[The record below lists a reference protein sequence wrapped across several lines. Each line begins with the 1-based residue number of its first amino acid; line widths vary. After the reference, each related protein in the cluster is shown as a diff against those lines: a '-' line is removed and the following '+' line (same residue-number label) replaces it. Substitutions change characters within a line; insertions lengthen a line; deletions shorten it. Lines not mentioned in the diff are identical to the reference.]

1 MTKRISYFLAL
12 IFGLFFLSNF
22 SQAANTWPAG
32 TGTDIGGNLPP
43 DPIVYEPSGL
53 AWHSRLG
60 TLFVV
65 GDSGNISE
73 ITNDGSLLHNWYNGS
88 FLDLEGIAVANPA
101 SNYVYVGE
109 EGNRTIYEFDIT
121 SWTLS
126 GKSWDLSAWMPDVPG
141 QGLEALTFVPNG
153 DHPYTNSSSGGL
165 FYAGHQGDGKIYVFD
180 INLSLSGSVNYIS
193 TITPL
198 AGTTDL
204 SGLDYEPSTQI
215 LYAIF
220 DSSDLLL
227 EMNASGTV
235 LNSYD
240 MPGSAQ
246 EGVAVQSN
254 CPNTT
259 TNIFLAEDATPQI
272 FKYSNYPNY
281 YQNCAEVIEEEER
294 QQQEENLQDD
304 TRITL
309 EQALDGYT
317 LTGQKLIIYFKNL
330 PSNLTQNNAYWMK
343 WTQFNK
349 YPPKWTDKENKT
361 LKRYWRLETNLKDYT
376 PTDDSQKYHIKVTF
390 KYSRKIYQSL
400 KKKQSDLKKS
410 DLILKVRTKK
420 TGWQK
425 IKGIWKNT
433 KIVHNKT
440 SRQISVKHFTK
451 FKKINYWFGIGI
463 N

>member
-1 MTKRISYFLAL
+1 MTKKLSLILAL

-22 SQAANTWPAG
+22 SHAANTWPAG

-60 TLFVV
+60 TLFIV

-73 ITNDGSLLHNWYNGS
+73 ITSDGSLLHNWYNGS

-254 CPNTT
+254 K
-259 TNIFLAEDATPQI
+259 LS
-272 FKYSNYPNY
+272 KHNY
-281 YQNCAEVIEEEER
+281 
-294 QQQEENLQDD
+294 
-304 TRITL
+304 
-309 EQALDGYT
+309 
-317 LTGQKLIIYFKNL
+317 
-330 PSNLTQNNAYWMK
+330 
-343 WTQFNK
+343 
-349 YPPKWTDKENKT
+349 
-361 LKRYWRLETNLKDYT
+361 
-376 PTDDSQKYHIKVTF
+376 
-390 KYSRKIYQSL
+390 
-400 KKKQSDLKKS
+400 
-410 DLILKVRTKK
+410 
-420 TGWQK
+420 
-425 IKGIWKNT
+425 
-433 KIVHNKT
+433 
-440 SRQISVKHFTK
+440 
-451 FKKINYWFGIGI
+451 
-463 N
+463 